1 MNIDHKLTEKWIM
14 PNSKILDL
22 GCGDG
27 TLLAHL
33 QEHLG
38 VFGYGLEIDTDKIN
52 EGIAKG
58 LNIIEQDLNDGLAR
72 FADDSFDT
80 VVMTRALQAVKH
92 PKALLNYML
101 RVAKFAIVTF
111 PNFAYWQNRIY
122 LGIKGIMPIS
132 ETLPHQWYNTPN
144 IHLCTFK
151 DFEQLCHDNNIR
163 ILDTIALWDNP
174 NPKIPTFIR
183 NQAVKAAPNLLADVA
198 MYRIVRG

>member
-38 VFGYGLEIDTDKIN
+38 VFGYGLEIDPDKIN

-92 PKALLNYML
+92 PKTLLNDML

-132 ETLPHQWYNTPN
+132 ETLPHQSSL
-144 IHLCTFK
+144 HFQG
-151 DFEQLCHDNNIR
+151 F
-163 ILDTIALWDNP
+163 
-174 NPKIPTFIR
+174 
-183 NQAVKAAPNLLADVA
+183 
-198 MYRIVRG
+198 